1 MSEPG
6 LEQPPE
12 MKILAALNQVA
23 GGYGA
28 GKLGSGI
35 IEALAQKGLPAL
47 QGMGQAGAIF
57 PEEAGAALPEV
68 ESGAKVGEPHALFAY
83 KDNYGPGGSSRDI
96 YNVFGDPGNPAVQK
110 VGWGSS
116 VTKDMLDK
124 AGIPIKGVQKAK
136 NVLNARNSFHNY

>member
-47 QGMGQAGAIF
+47 QGMGQAGAVF
-57 PEEAGAALPEV
+57 PEEAGATLPEV
-68 ESGAKVGEPHALFAY
+68 ESGSKVGDPHALFAY

-96 YNVFGDPGNPAVQK
+96 YNVF
-110 VGWGSS
+110 
-116 VTKDMLDK
+116 
-124 AGIPIKGVQKAK
+124 
-136 NVLNARNSFHNY
+136 